1 MYEPHLSRMES
12 NPTVFQFE
20 ERSANTAEN
29 ASFSAVLLKPKTS
42 ERWILVTS
50 AFHMPRAIG
59 AFRKGGFA
67 VEAYPG
73 EYLAI
78 GRASEG
84 RKAVKEIMGWF
95 IIER

>member
-1 MYEPHLSRMES
+1 MDLGYLGVPHAKGDRRI
-12 NPTVFQFE
+12 Q
-20 ERSANTAEN
+20 
-29 ASFSAVLLKPKTS
+29 K
-42 ERWILVTS
+42 
-50 AFHMPRAIG
+50 G
-59 AFRKGGFA
+59 GGFA

>member
-1 MYEPHLSRMES
+1 
-12 NPTVFQFE
+12 
-20 ERSANTAEN
+20 
-29 ASFSAVLLKPKTS
+29 
-42 ERWILVTS
+42 
-50 AFHMPRAIG
+50 MPRAIA

-84 RKAVKEIMGWF
+84 KAVKEIMGWF